1 MDGKEKGSAKERDR
15 VYSKNLVTGPTKIW
29 FGLIKHFKEMLDTK
43 YFRLVNNVDLHARSS
58 KLHIFCYC
66 DIVGRHSDLNYTN
79 AKVGGNDD
87 HTSNTAVA
95 HMKAYKSVKYYLQL
109 TLVNQN
115 EVVISKS

>member
-1 MDGKEKGSAKERDR
+1 
-15 VYSKNLVTGPTKIW
+15 
-29 FGLIKHFKEMLDTK
+29 MLYRK
-43 YFRLVNNVDLHARSS
+43 YFRLVNNVVLHARSA

-66 DIVGRHSDLNYTN
+66 DIVGRRSDLKYKN
-79 AKVGGNDD
+79 AKVGGNGD

-95 HMKAYKSVKYYLQL
+95 HMKAYKSVKDYLQL